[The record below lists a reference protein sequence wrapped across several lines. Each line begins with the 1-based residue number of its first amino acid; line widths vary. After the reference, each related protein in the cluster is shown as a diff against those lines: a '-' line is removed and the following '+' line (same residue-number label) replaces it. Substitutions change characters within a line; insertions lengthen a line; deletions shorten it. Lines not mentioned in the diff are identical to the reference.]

1 MAQQMNLFIRPA
13 MASDAPEIHH
23 IVQLAFAEYASLL
36 GLGQPPKALLETV
49 DDILRDMH
57 DKRVLIGFINMTKAI
72 GSVRYDVQ
80 DGIAYISRF
89 AILPNWQQSGMGR
102 ALLSQVEAECRQQG
116 VKAIALHTGTKLMAQ
131 ARFYYANGFYV
142 HSTSQDHGYIRGLFV
157 KELHPDQ
164 PIDLS
169 GVMNR

>member
-1 MAQQMNLFIRPA
+1 MTQPMNLFIRPA

-36 GLGQPPKALLETV
+36 GLAQPPKALLETD
-49 DDILRDMH
+49 DDIVRDMH
-57 DKRVLIGFINMTKAI
+57 DKRVLIGFVNMTKAV
-72 GSVRYDVQ
+72 GSVRYDVRE
-80 DGIAYISRF
+80 GIAYISRF

-102 ALLSQVEAECRQQG
+102 ALLGQVESECRQQG

-142 HSTSQDHGYIRGLFV
+142 YSTSQDRGYIRGLFV
-157 KELHPDQ
+157 KELRPDQ

-169 GVMNR
+169 AVINR

>member
-13 MASDAPEIHH
+13 TASDAPEIHH

-36 GLGQPPKALLETV
+36 GLAQPPKALLETT
-49 DDILRDMH
+49 DDILRNMH
-57 DKRVLIGFINMTKAI
+57 DKRVLIGFVNLTKAI
-72 GSVRYDVQ
+72 GSVRYDIT

-102 ALLSQVEAECRQQG
+102 ALLNQVETECRQQG

-142 HSTSQDHGYIRGLFV
+142 HSTSQDHGYIRGLFI
-157 KELHPDQ
+157 KELRTDQ
-164 PIDLS
+164 PLDLS
-169 GVMNR
+169 RVMDR